1 MRNFES
7 ESKRRW
13 QISLRSW
20 IVATLMAGIV
30 AGLTG
35 PRLVRWVRRWFTPTT
50 ISLPATEYEPIE
62 PETAGSETTGYFE
75 SAESPLR

>member
-1 MRNFES
+1 
-7 ESKRRW
+7 
-13 QISLRSW
+13 W

-35 PRLVRWVRRWFTPTT
+35 PHLARWVRRWFTPPPVSFPT
-50 ISLPATEYEPIE
+50 TEYESID
-62 PETAGSETTGYFE
+62 PEAPGSETTGYFE